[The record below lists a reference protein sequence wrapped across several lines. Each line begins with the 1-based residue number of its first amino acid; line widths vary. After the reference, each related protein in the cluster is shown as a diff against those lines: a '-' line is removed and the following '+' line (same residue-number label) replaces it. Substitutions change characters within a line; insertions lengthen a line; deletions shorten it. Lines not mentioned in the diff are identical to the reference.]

1 MNKEQPMKR
10 TEPSAY
16 LAPTKGQQKL
26 SYVHSSS
33 MEPGYLKAKFEA
45 IRLAA
50 DAAARLSA
58 GKSAAP
64 STRLA
69 VIGRKS

>member
-1 MNKEQPMKR
+1 MKR

-16 LAPTKGQQKL
+16 LAPTKGQKQL
-26 SYVHSSS
+26 AYV
-33 MEPGYLKAKFEA
+33 PAAATDLKAKFEA

-64 STRLA
+64 STLVVVR
-69 VIGRKS
+69 GRKA